1 MSQPV
6 LRIQDLSASFGG
18 LAALDGVDLHVGAGE
33 IVALI
38 GPNGAGKTTL
48 LNCISGLQ
56 RPASGSIHFRGQN
69 LSGLPPHRVAA
80 TGVGRTF
87 QHVELFG
94 HLSVADNVLV
104 GRHLHFHRP
113 GLFGSHRQERA
124 QRTAIAPILRLLG
137 LDAVRDRPASEL
149 PYGQQKLVGL
159 ARALA
164 LEPGLLLL
172 DEPAA
177 GMHRH
182 DKDDFARILRQLR
195 DELRIPMLWIEHDLD
210 LVAGLATRVAVL
222 DFGTLIATGAPQTVL
237 RDPHVARV
245 YLGEEV
251 SN

>member
-1 MSQPV
+1 MSPPV
-6 LRIQDLSASFGG
+6 LAIEKLSASFGG
-18 LAALDGVDLHVGAGE
+18 LAALDGVNLHVAAGE

-56 RPASGSIHFRGQN
+56 RPRSGSIHFRGQD
-69 LSGLPPHRVAA
+69 LTGRPPHRVAA
-80 TGVGRTF
+80 AGVGRTF
-87 QHVELFG
+87 QHLELFG

-113 GLFGSHRQERA
+113 GLFGSRRQERA

-137 LDAVRDRPASEL
+137 LEGVRDRRASEL

-164 LEPGLLLL
+164 LQPGLLLL

-177 GMHRH
+177 GMHQQ
-182 DKDDFARILRQLR
+182 DKDDFGRIMRQLR
-195 DELRIPMLWIEHDLD
+195 DELGIPMLWIEHDLD
-210 LVAGLATRVAVL
+210 LVAGLASLVAVL
-222 DFGTLIATGAPQTVL
+222 DFGTLIALGLPHAVL
-237 RDPHVARV
+237 RDPRVARV
-245 YLGEEV
+245 YLGE
-251 SN
+251 